1 MSDWIAIGA
10 LALVAVGIPLGMM
23 GLSALLRPRVP
34 ERHKTATYESGE
46 VPTGTTKIRF
56 NIQYYMVALLF
67 LVFDV
72 ETVLIFPWL
81 AIYREAIGE
90 VGLARALVPMLFF
103 LSILVIALVWAWRN
117 GAVEWARSPRA
128 TVRARREDQYE

>member
-56 NIQYYMVALLF
+56 NI
-67 LVFDV
+67 
-72 ETVLIFPWL
+72 
-81 AIYREAIGE
+81 
-90 VGLARALVPMLFF
+90 
-103 LSILVIALVWAWRN
+103 
-117 GAVEWARSPRA
+117 
-128 TVRARREDQYE
+128 